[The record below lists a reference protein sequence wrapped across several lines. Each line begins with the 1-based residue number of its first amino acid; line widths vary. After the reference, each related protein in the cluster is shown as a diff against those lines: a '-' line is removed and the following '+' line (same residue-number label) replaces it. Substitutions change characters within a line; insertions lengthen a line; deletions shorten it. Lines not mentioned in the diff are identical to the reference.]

1 MHQLEECGAQWAPGH
16 GRPGG
21 GSVRSDPGPRR
32 SAGGAQSQACQWAV
46 QAAVGPT
53 GAGEQET
60 QGAAH
65 RIGVAESFQAWS
77 RVSGRWPRQRAQEQ
91 VSQ

>member
-1 MHQLEECGAQWAPGH
+1 MVGLEEGVSEATPAPDEVQEAH
-16 GRPGG
+16 RARPASGQF
-21 GSVRSDPGPRR
+21 R
-32 SAGGAQSQACQWAV
+32 
-46 QAAVGPT
+46 AAVGPT

-77 RVSGRWPRQRAQEQ
+77 RVGGRWPRQRAQEQ